1 MPSLSFLKSSKR
13 GSQQLQVK
21 GQAAQVPV
29 ETLDHEHTIT
39 EKSQRRKS
47 TREFFRNLVNKPT
60 ESDEPSKPSRW
71 RNSFMKKSEAPHQST
86 RSPEPPIAPMIDK
99 NKPLPPPP
107 DSSPSIEA
115 ETPPISRPAVKL
127 ERIISPISPP
137 DLHKLF
143 SGAPQFF
150 ARSEGQ
156 NAGAPHPSVEF
167 PWNIDVESR
176 DLSDHIQI
184 RDEAWGCIT
193 ASPNTTVQ
201 SVRNSNVKQ
210 TQKAHFTPRCHE
222 RPNMLSMQGVEKGT
236 IGYAAALELETADC
250 FNTPKEGPEL
260 DPELIS
266 DHRRRFLN
274 NKTGLRSLTDSMLI
288 ERLIEAS
295 TAYHDDSLSHYQ
307 PAIQL
312 YTELFTQLLYPPSKV
327 TDLQDPYS
335 LHVQIEALID
345 VLAAPLVWFDFSLV
359 EWRMCLGEILWSSS
373 LDSELGDEMEING
386 DHMSG
391 TEKYWLLLQIL
402 LSCELLL
409 RLDAVSMN
417 IELGTE
423 ESSSLELSS
432 FDKGATTSVKWG
444 LILARR
450 WLENIRVEKKKVES
464 TTDKK
469 ATQGWL
475 ASLTGTADEPE
486 APLIRETVEHLS
498 FEGRNKPQQVAGL
511 LHFAQNISWP
521 NLDSLTAKIAT
532 CGLKLSTNTL
542 STPFTATPLST
553 STQNS
558 AGYFSSRRQTR
569 NMTTVQKN
577 MSAILRSS
585 GWLSSSYM
593 NGLVLP
599 GEGLSHFLIA
609 TLLENDETA
618 IAKLG
623 DEANLFG
630 GFVYSGRSFWSTGC
644 VVGRV
649 LASRKGAR
657 ECMGWISSDVIPV
670 RTGEA
675 WIDIDVESS
684 LQNGRLDTS
693 RITLFLTIF
702 FGLNTNWCAGLPKTE
717 KPRIWNTSLVETRG
731 SVLGEADPSLVLPG
745 DFVVPPDEST
755 QKSISVIFESLDL
768 FSSLDSAATSVYE
781 TPGTETTDFFASKI
795 KTYSAMMRFSLDIEG
810 KGKKEANLAL
820 SHDVNFVTAHPC
832 IPSQFTDI
840 IRCSTSPSFQKS
852 EQIAMQTSPI
862 PAGHPLHKEFT
873 FTRTPV
879 LDLVFTS
886 STTDFAT
893 LLSPSSSSDAI
904 QSSPHQT
911 STSIPKVL
919 IIDCTESTSVNSP
932 SRPAVSP
939 QDTAQRDLG
948 SDLEM
953 LGRALCAE
961 RGWNALVSRRG
972 KGCVSCAVREA
983 GALGWRVVLRV

>member
-13 GSQQLQVK
+13 GSQQLQVN

-39 EKSQRRKS
+39 EKSQRRRS
-47 TREFFRNLVNKPT
+47 TREFFRNLVNRPT
-60 ESDEPSKPSRW
+60 ESDEPDKPSRW

-86 RSPEPPIAPMIDK
+86 RPPEPPIATMVDK

-150 ARSEGQ
+150 AHSEGQ

-167 PWNIDVESR
+167 PWNIDVETK

-201 SVRNSNVKQ
+201 SVINSNVKQ
-210 TQKAHFTPRCHE
+210 TKKAHFAPRCHE

-236 IGYAAALELETADC
+236 IGYAAALELEMADC

-295 TAYHDDSLSHYQ
+295 TAYHDDSLSHHQ
-307 PAIQL
+307 PTIQL

-327 TDLQDPYS
+327 TDLKDPYS
-335 LHVQIEALID
+335 LHIQIEALID

-359 EWRMCLGEILWSSS
+359 EWRMCLGEILRSSS
-373 LDSELGDEMEING
+373 LDSELSDEMEING
-386 DHMSG
+386 EVSPMSG

-417 IELGTE
+417 VEHGTE
-423 ESSSLELSS
+423 ESNSLELSS

-486 APLIRETVEHLS
+486 APIIRETVEHLS

-521 NLDSLTAKIAT
+521 NLDSLTAKIAKS
-532 CGLKLSTNTL
+532 GLKLSTNTL

-657 ECMGWISSDVIPV
+657 ECMGWISSDMIPV
-670 RTGEA
+670 GTGEA

-684 LQNGRLDTS
+684 LQNG
-693 RITLFLTIF
+693 
-702 FGLNTNWCAGLPKTE
+702 LPKTE
-717 KPRIWNTSLVETRG
+717 KPRIWNTSLIETRG

-745 DFVVPPDEST
+745 DFIIPSDEST
-755 QKSISVIFESLDL
+755 QKPLSVIFESLDL
-768 FSSLDSAATSVYE
+768 FASLDSAANSVYE
-781 TPGTETTDFFASKI
+781 TPGTETTEFVAPRI

-810 KGKKEANLAL
+810 KGKKEANLAV

-832 IPSQFTDI
+832 ILSQFTNI
-840 IRCSTSPSFQKS
+840 IRSSTSPSFQKS
-852 EQIAMQTSPI
+852 EQSAMQPSSI

-886 STTDFAT
+886 SATDFAT
-893 LLSPSSSSDAI
+893 LLSPPSSSDAI
-904 QSSPHQT
+904 QSSPRQT

-919 IIDCTESTSVNSP
+919 IIDCTESTSVNSQ
-932 SRPAVSP
+932 SRPTVSP
-939 QDTAQRDLG
+939 RDTAQRDLG